1 MLHTVLLYVVCSV
14 YLVRESTT
22 VSGCF
27 VLTMFAYGVFRN
39 FQIQREHGHSG
50 LDKFF
55 IDDGPQFPSCTLS
68 LSYTLSCVLCTLSP
82 VLCTLSLSFVP

>member
-55 IDDGPQFPSCTLS
+55 IDDGPQFPSLDLLISHYSSDADRMPCS
-68 LSYTLSCVLCTLSP
+68 LTRCAPKPMV
-82 VLCTLSLSFVP
+82 F